1 MIDLKKFRQDPTPWI
16 ESAKARNLDL
26 DFDHI
31 LELDKKVR
39 KLKTQ
44 LEAKLSERKK
54 LSSQIPQLQKQ

>member
-39 KLKTQ
+39 KLKN
-44 LEAKLSERKK
+44 RH
-54 LSSQIPQLQKQ
+54 